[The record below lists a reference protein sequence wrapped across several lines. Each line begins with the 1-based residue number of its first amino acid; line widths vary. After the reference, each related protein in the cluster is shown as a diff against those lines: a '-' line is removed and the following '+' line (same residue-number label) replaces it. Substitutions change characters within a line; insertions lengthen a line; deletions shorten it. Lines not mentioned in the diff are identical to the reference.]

1 MATVY
6 TDAFLKLG
14 ATTMSGVKSV
24 EIKASYADQETTVH
38 GGGGWTTSTTG
49 LGSWE
54 VTAELMLDYGSGS
67 TEATLWS
74 ILGQSTSIEI
84 RPTSSAVSASNPK
97 FTGTA
102 ILFELPEQLSVGE
115 VGTVSITLKGTG
127 ALTRATS

>member
-14 ATTMSGVKSV
+14 ATTMAGVKSV
-24 EIKASYADQETTVH
+24 EIKTTYAEQSTTVH
-38 GGGGWTTSTTG
+38 GGGGWETSTPG

-67 TEATLWS
+67 TEATLWA
-74 ILGQSTSIEI
+74 ILGQTTTVEI
-84 RPTSSAVSASNPK
+84 RPTSAAVSASNPK

-102 ILFELPEQLSVGE
+102 ILFEMPESLSVGE